1 MIIYHADKKLFSL
14 ETEHTTYQLKIDE
27 YGILQHIYYGGRL
40 FGSADYMTRH
50 VCRGMGA
57 SIADTGSDR
66 SYELDTIMREYP
78 TPGVGDF
85 RSSGLIIQNADGT
98 ECTDLR
104 YVSHSI
110 TDGKYSLQ
118 GLPAVFADEKQAQ
131 TLSVILEDRTAHIQ
145 VELLYGVLPELD
157 VITRAV
163 RIFNNGKNDITLE
176 KAASGCLDMPY
187 GDYDLLSFHGTH
199 AMERQLQRT
208 PIFNGCHSI
217 GSRRGVSSQ
226 QYNPAVIV
234 AEKSATETAGTCYGM
249 VFVYSGGFLLE
260 TEKTQFDQT
269 RIIMGIQPELFHYP
283 VKPGESFIVPETVL
297 GCSEQGFEALS
308 HNYHKLMMK
317 HLCRGEYVHK
327 PRPVLVNS
335 WESAYMD
342 FNGDTIVS
350 LAKEAAALGLDMV
363 VMDDGWFGHRNDDNT
378 SLGDWFANE
387 EKLECSLGQLIE
399 RINAEGV
406 SFGIWIEP
414 EMVSE
419 DSELYRKH
427 PDWALHYPGRGP
439 VRSRNQLV
447 LDFSREAVRNH
458 IFDQICKVIDQGN
471 VEYIKWDMNRSLSD
485 LWSAERP
492 SGAVL
497 HDYMLGVYDFAEKLI
512 ARYPHILL
520 ETCSSGGGRFD
531 AGMLYYSPQI
541 WCSDNT
547 DALDRI
553 KIQYGTS
560 FFYPISSMGAHVSV
574 CPNHQ
579 TGRTVS
585 LNTRGVVAMC
595 GTFGYEL
602 NLGLMSDEE
611 KAEVKE
617 QIKIFKQHRDL
628 IRDGKFYRL
637 TNPFESNLSAWQFVS
652 ENGEEALLSAVIQQP
667 HGCKDLYYVK
677 LRGLH
682 EKGIYEDT
690 VTGSRYSGCALMKAG
705 YPIPELW
712 GQAPACQVY
721 LRLCAGEQV

>member
-1 MIIYHADKKLFSL
+1 MISYHVNNKLFSL
-14 ETEHTTYQLKIDE
+14 DTRNTTYQLRIDE
-27 YGILQHIYYGGRL
+27 YGVLQHIYYGGKL
-40 FGSADYMTRH
+40 YGSAEYMSRH

-85 RSSGLIIQNADGT
+85 RSSGLILQSSDGT

-110 TDGKYSLQ
+110 RDGKYALQ
-118 GLPAVFADEKQAQ
+118 ELPAVFATEREAQ
-131 TLSVILEDRTAHIQ
+131 TLSIILEDAVTHIQ

-163 RIFNNGKNDITLE
+163 RIYNNDENAVTL
-176 KAASGCLDMPY
+176 KKVSSGCLDLPY

-208 PIFNGCHSI
+208 EITNGCYSI
-217 GSRRGVSSQ
+217 GSRRGVSSH
-226 QYNPAVIV
+226 QYNPAVII
-234 AEKSATETAGTCYGM
+234 AEKSATETAGGCYGM

-260 TEKTQFDQT
+260 AEKTQFDQT
-269 RIIMGIQPELFHYP
+269 RIIMGIQPEFFHYP
-283 VKPGESFIVPETVL
+283 LKPGECFTVPETIL
-297 GCSEQGFEALS
+297 TYSEKGFEALS
-308 HNYHKLMMK
+308 HNFHKLMLN
-317 HLCRGEYVHK
+317 HLCRGEYVYK
-327 PRPVLVNS
+327 ARPILVNS

-342 FNGDTIVS
+342 FNGDTIVE
-350 LAKEAAALGLDMV
+350 LAKEAASVGLDMV

-378 SLGDWFANE
+378 SLGDWFVNE
-387 EKLECSLGQLIE
+387 EKLGCTLGQMIE
-399 RINAEGV
+399 QINAEGV
-406 SFGIWIEP
+406 KFGIWIEP
-414 EMVSE
+414 EMISE
-419 DSELYRKH
+419 DSDLYRQH
-427 PDWALHYPGRGP
+427 PDWALCCPGRGA

-447 LDFSREAVRNH
+447 LDFSRADIRNH
-458 IFDQICKVIDQGN
+458 IFTQICQVIDQGN
-471 VEYIKWDMNRSLSD
+471 VEYIKWDMNRSIAD
-485 LWSAERP
+485 IWSAQRP
-492 SGAVL
+492 AGAVL
-497 HDYMLGVYDFAEKLI
+497 HDYILGVYDFAEKLI
-512 ARYPHILL
+512 TRYPHILL
-520 ETCSSGGGRFD
+520 ESCSSGGGRFD

-579 TGRTVS
+579 TGRTAE

-611 KAEVKE
+611 KAEVRE
-617 QIKIFKQHRDL
+617 QIKTFKQYRDL

-652 ENGEEALLSAVIQQP
+652 ENGAEALLSAVIQQP
-667 HGCKDLYYVK
+667 HGCKELYYVK
-677 LRGLH
+677 LRGLQ
-682 EKGIYEDT
+682 ENGIYEDT
-690 VTGSRYSGCALMKAG
+690 TRNRYSGSALMKAG
-705 YPIPELW
+705 YPVSELW
-712 GQAPACQVY
+712 GQAPACQIY
-721 LRLCAGEQV
+721 LQRREGEIEE

>member
-1 MIIYHADKKLFSL
+1 MILFDSEKLQFSL
-14 ETEHTTYQLKIDE
+14 ETEQTTYQLKIDE
-27 YGILQHIYYGGRL
+27 YGILRHIYYGGKL
-40 FGSADYMTRH
+40 YGSAAYIARH
-50 VCRGMGA
+50 TCRGMGA
-57 SIADTGSDR
+57 SIADTGCWR

-85 RSSGLIIQNADGT
+85 RSTGLIIQNSDGT

-110 TDGKYSLQ
+110 YDGKYTLQ
-118 GLPAVFADEKQAQ
+118 GLPAVFAGEKEAQ
-131 TLSVILEDRTAHIQ
+131 TLSIFLEDAVSHIQ
-145 VELLYGVLPELD
+145 VELLYGVLPEID

-163 RIFNNGKNDITLE
+163 RICNNGEQGVTLE
-176 KAASGCLDMPY
+176 KVASGCLDIPY
-187 GDYDLLSFHGTH
+187 GNYDLISFHGTH
-199 AMERQLQRT
+199 AMERQFQRAA
-208 PIFNGCHSI
+208 ISNGSHSI
-217 GSRRGVSSQ
+217 GSRRGTSSH

-234 AEKSATETAGTCYGM
+234 AEKDATETAGGCYGM
-249 VFVYSGGFLLE
+249 AFVYSSGFLLE
-260 TEKTQFDQT
+260 AEKTQFDQT
-269 RIIMGIQPELFHYP
+269 RIVMGIQPEFFHYP
-283 VKPGESFIVPETVL
+283 LAPGESFTVPETVL
-297 GCSEQGFEALS
+297 TYSEKGFEALS
-308 HNYHKLMMK
+308 HNFHKLMLH

-327 PRPVLVNS
+327 PRPILVNS

-342 FNGDTIVS
+342 FNGDTIVE
-350 LAKEAAALGLDMV
+350 LAKEANALGLDMV

-378 SLGDWFANE
+378 SLGDWFVNE
-387 EKLECSLGQLIE
+387 EKLGCTLGQLIQ

-406 SFGIWIEP
+406 KFGIWIEP

-419 DSELYRKH
+419 DSDLYRQH
-427 PDWALHYPGRGP
+427 PDWALCFPGRGP

-447 LDFSREAVRNH
+447 LDFSREDVRNN
-458 IFDQICKVIDQGN
+458 IFEQICKVIDQGN

-485 LWSAERP
+485 LWSASRA

-497 HDYMLGVYDFAEKLI
+497 HNYMLGVYDFAEKLI
-512 ARYPHILL
+512 TKYPYILL

-579 TGRTVS
+579 TGRTTS

-602 NLGLMSDEE
+602 NLGLISDEE
-611 KAEVKE
+611 KAEVKT
-617 QIKIFKQHRDL
+617 QIATFKQYRDL
-628 IRDGKFYRL
+628 ICDGKFYRL
-637 TNPFESNLSAWQFVS
+637 TNPFENNLSAWQFTS
-652 ENGEEALLSAVIQQP
+652 ENGAEVLLSAVIQQP
-667 HGCKDLYYVK
+667 HGSKDLYYVK
-677 LRGLH
+677 LRGL
-682 EKGIYEDT
+682 KGNGIYEDT
-690 VTGSRYSGCALMKAG
+690 TTGHRYSGSALMRAG
-705 YPIPELW
+705 FPIPEMN
-712 GQAPACQVY
+712 GDAPACQVY
-721 LRLCAGEQV
+721 LRICE

>member
-1 MIIYHADKKLFSL
+1 MAIAYLEDKKLFVL
-14 ETEHTTYQLKIDE
+14 ETRNTTYQLTVDQ
-27 YGILQHIYYGGRL
+27 YGVLQHVYYGGKL
-40 FGSADYMTRH
+40 YSDAVYMTRH
-50 VCRGMGA
+50 ICRGVGA
-57 SIADTGSDR
+57 SIADAGSDR

-85 RSSGLIIQNADGT
+85 RSSGLIIQNSDGT

-104 YVSHSI
+104 YVGHSVR
-110 TDGKYSLQ
+110 DGKYALQ
-118 GLPAVFADEKQAQ
+118 GLPAVFANEEQAQ
-131 TLSVILEDRTAHIQ
+131 TLSVILEDVVTQIQ

-163 RIFNNGKNDITLE
+163 RIFNNGEGTVTLE
-176 KAASGCLDMPY
+176 KVASVCLDMPY

-208 PIFNGCHSI
+208 AISNGTYSI
-217 GSRRGVSSQ
+217 GSRRGTSSH
-226 QYNPAVIV
+226 QYNPAVIL
-234 AEKSATETAGTCYGM
+234 AEKSATETAGGCYGM
-249 VFVYSGGFLLE
+249 VFVYSGSFLLE
-260 TEKTQFDQT
+260 AEKTQFAQT
-269 RIIMGIQPELFHYP
+269 RILMGIQPEFFHYP
-283 VKPGESFIVPETVL
+283 LQPGQCFTVPETVMTY
-297 GCSEQGFEALS
+297 SENGFETLS
-308 HNYHKLMMK
+308 HNFHKLILN
-317 HLCRGEYVHK
+317 HLCRGEYVHQ

-342 FNGDTIVS
+342 FDGDTIVR
-350 LAKEAAALGLDMV
+350 LAKEAASLGVDMV
-363 VMDDGWFGHRNDDNT
+363 VMDDGWFGYRNDDNT
-378 SLGDWFANE
+378 SLGDWYVNE
-387 EKLECSLGQLIE
+387 EKLGCTLAQLIQ
-399 RINAEGV
+399 RINAEGIK
-406 SFGIWIEP
+406 FGIWIEP

-419 DSELYRKH
+419 NSDLYRQH
-427 PDWALHYPGRGP
+427 PDWALNYPGRGP

-447 LDFSREAVRNH
+447 LDFSREDIRNY
-458 IFDQICKVIDQGN
+458 IFEQICKVIDQGN

-485 LWSAERP
+485 LWSAQRP
-492 SGAVL
+492 AGAVM

-512 ARYPHILL
+512 TKYPHILL
-520 ETCSSGGGRFD
+520 ETCSGGGGRFD

-579 TGRTVS
+579 TGRTTS

-611 KAEVKE
+611 KAKVRT
-617 QIKIFKQHRDL
+617 QIANFKQYQDL

-652 ENGEEALLSAVIQQP
+652 EDGEKVLLSAVIQQP

-677 LRGLH
+677 MRGLK
-682 EKGIYEDT
+682 ETGIYEDLIT
-690 VTGSRYSGCALMKAG
+690 KAHYSGSALMKAG
-705 YPIPELW
+705 YPIPEMI
-712 GQAPACQVY
+712 GESPACQML
-721 LRLCAGEQV
+721 LREVLL

>member
-1 MIIYHADKKLFSL
+1 MSIKYYKHSNLFVL
-14 ETEHTTYQLKIDE
+14 ETQNTTYQLKIDE
-27 YGILQHIYYGGRL
+27 YSILQHIYYGSKL
-40 FGSADYMTRH
+40 YGSADYISRH
-50 VCRGMGA
+50 ICRGMGA
-57 SIADTGSDR
+57 SISDTGSDR
-66 SYELDTIMREYP
+66 SYELDSIMREYP

-85 RSSGLIIQNADGT
+85 RNSGLIIQNSDGT

-104 YVSHSI
+104 YVSHNI
-110 TDGKYSLQ
+110 CNGKYGLQ
-118 GLPAVFADEKQAQ
+118 GLPAVFADESEAQ
-131 TLSVILEDRTAHIQ
+131 TLSIILEDSVTHIQ
-145 VELLYGVLPELD
+145 VELLYGILPELD
-157 VITRAV
+157 MITRAV
-163 RIFNNGKNDITLE
+163 RIYNNGENGVTLE

-187 GDYDLLSFHGTH
+187 GDYDLISFHGTH

-208 PIFNGCHSI
+208 EITNGCHSI
-217 GSRRGVSSQ
+217 GSRRGVSSH
-226 QYNPAVIV
+226 QYNPAVII
-234 AEKSATETAGTCYGM
+234 AEKSATETTGGCYGM

-269 RIIMGIQPELFHYP
+269 RIIMGIQPEFFHYP
-283 VKPGESFIVPETVL
+283 LQPGDCFTVPETIL
-297 GCSEQGFEALS
+297 TYSENGFEMLS
-308 HNYHKLMMK
+308 HNFHKLMLN

-327 PRPVLVNS
+327 PRPILVNS

-342 FNGDTIVS
+342 FNGDTIVN
-350 LAKEAAALGLDMV
+350 LAKEASSLGLDMV

-378 SLGDWFANE
+378 SLGDWFVNE
-387 EKLECSLGQLIE
+387 KKLECTLAELIK

-406 SFGIWIEP
+406 KFGIWIEP

-419 DSELYRKH
+419 DSDLYRQH
-427 PDWALHYPGRGP
+427 PDWALCFPGRGA

-447 LDFSREAVRNH
+447 LDFSRADIRNH
-458 IFDQICKVIDQGN
+458 IFEQLCMVIDQGN
-471 VEYIKWDMNRSLSD
+471 VEYIKWDMNRSIAD
-485 LWSAERP
+485 IWSAQRP
-492 SGAVL
+492 AGAVL
-497 HDYMLGVYDFAEKLI
+497 HDYILGVYDFAEKLL
-512 ARYPHILL
+512 AKYPHILL

-585 LNTRGVVAMC
+585 LSTRGVVAMC

-602 NLGLMSDEE
+602 NLGLMSDGE
-611 KAEVKE
+611 KAEVRE
-617 QIKIFKQHRDL
+617 QIKTFKQHRDL

-652 ENGEEALLSAVIQQP
+652 ENQEKVLLSAVIQQP

-677 LRGLH
+677 LRGLN

-690 VTGSRYSGCALMKAG
+690 STGHQYSGSALMKAG

-712 GQAPACQVY
+712 GQAPACQIH
-721 LRLCAGEQV
+721 LQLCKNI